1 MSKKMQIRKA
11 YELVE
16 EIETNVTGLAGQDE
30 EKRELVKGALI
41 TGWLLGACRADV
53 YAVSNGARYT
63 RAYRNDWTD
72 EAVVMSWLQAEV
84 C

>member
-1 MSKKMQIRKA
+1 MKKYQIQKA
-11 YELVE
+11 YEIVE
-16 EIETNVTGLAGQDE
+16 AIEVNVTGLAGQDD

-41 TGWLLGACRADV
+41 TGWLLGACQADKYTV
-53 YAVSNGARYT
+53 ARGARHV

-72 EAVVMSWLQAEV
+72 EMVIMSWLQAEV

>member
-1 MSKKMQIRKA
+1 MSKQYQIEKA
-11 YELVE
+11 YEVVE
-16 EIETNVTGLAGQDE
+16 AIEVNVTGLAGQDA

-53 YAVSNGARYT
+53 YAVAKGARHV

-72 EAVVMSWLQAEV
+72 GMVVMSWLQAEV